1 MEVNSPA
8 YYFLPEA
15 LDQVRVACAVITS
28 NYRAVP
34 VRSAGL
40 HMHVGNGVEGF
51 SFETVRNLVSLLWVF
66 ERQFST
72 LHPPHRHDGQWCS
85 PLSKMSVYGHH
96 PRNFR
101 QGRQIG
107 IFEVLEE
114 LFSDEWHDM
123 DRLVWQMGHV
133 CNRGCAVKFANL
145 TGPVQG
151 TKKTIEFRQHA
162 STLDGEET
170 VMWIKTVVG
179 LLEFARDVD
188 EVQFTKL
195 MIEFAEVGPEEF
207 TVVQLL
213 RKIGLKEQASYYSTR
228 LYPLD
233 VHEDDIGLEFRS
245 QNLAEPRLD
254 VLERFGVS
262 MSGKS
267 KPMATDVTLQAPPR
281 PPPPL
286 EALEW

>member
-1 MEVNSPA
+1 
-8 YYFLPEA
+8 
-15 LDQVRVACAVITS
+15 
-28 NYRAVP
+28 
-34 VRSAGL
+34 
-40 HMHVGNGVEGF
+40 
-51 SFETVRNLVSLLWVF
+51 
-66 ERQFST
+66 
-72 LHPPHRHDGQWCS
+72 
-85 PLSKMSVYGHH
+85 
-96 PRNFR
+96 
-101 QGRQIG
+101 
-107 IFEVLEE
+107 
-114 LFSDEWHDM
+114 
-123 DRLVWQMGHV
+123 
-133 CNRGCAVKFANL
+133 
-145 TGPVQG
+145 
-151 TKKTIEFRQHA
+151 
-162 STLDGEET
+162 
-170 VMWIKTVVG
+170 MWIKTVVG

-213 RKIGLKEQASYYSTR
+213 RKIGLKEQARFYSTR

-267 KPMATDVTLQAPPR
+267 KPMATDVTLQASPCPPH
-281 PPPPL
+281 PL